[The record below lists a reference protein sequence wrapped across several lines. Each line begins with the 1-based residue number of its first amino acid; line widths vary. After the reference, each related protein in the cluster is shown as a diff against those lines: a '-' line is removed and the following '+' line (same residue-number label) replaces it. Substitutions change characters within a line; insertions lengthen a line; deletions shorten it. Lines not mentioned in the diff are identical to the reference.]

1 MNTRSAF
8 KYTYLLTWL
17 LWLNNQLHPMQIIT
31 LCSIGFLR
39 ILFGGNSAVEMFLH
53 LTSFN
58 KRIIRILFTEWSQS
72 DKMLF
77 ITESTKNNSLAYLD
91 NFLFPLN
98 HSVGLQGI
106 LIIQLDQIFTYLSY
120 CSNLK
125 LFWERKSLEY
135 LRLDRTMQNLIQAE
149 RYCRSVVLILRSL
162 VVELDSFPLT
172 NPDNAK
178 TLNHQGA
185 RSFCHTDYLYVFSI
199 FNTACIF
206 S

>member
-1 MNTRSAF
+1 
-8 KYTYLLTWL
+8 
-17 LWLNNQLHPMQIIT
+17 MQIIT

-72 DKMLF
+72 DKMLL

-106 LIIQLDQIFTYLSY
+106 LIIQLDQMFSHT
-120 CSNLK
+120 
-125 LFWERKSLEY
+125 
-135 LRLDRTMQNLIQAE
+135 
-149 RYCRSVVLILRSL
+149 CRIAV
-162 VVELDSFPLT
+162 T
-172 NPDNAK
+172 
-178 TLNHQGA
+178 
-185 RSFCHTDYLYVFSI
+185 
-199 FNTACIF
+199 
-206 S
+206 

>member
-1 MNTRSAF
+1 
-8 KYTYLLTWL
+8 
-17 LWLNNQLHPMQIIT
+17 MQIIT

-106 LIIQLDQIFTYLSY
+106 LITQLDQMFSHT
-120 CSNLK
+120 
-125 LFWERKSLEY
+125 
-135 LRLDRTMQNLIQAE
+135 
-149 RYCRSVVLILRSL
+149 CRIAV
-162 VVELDSFPLT
+162 T
-172 NPDNAK
+172 
-178 TLNHQGA
+178 
-185 RSFCHTDYLYVFSI
+185 
-199 FNTACIF
+199 
-206 S
+206 